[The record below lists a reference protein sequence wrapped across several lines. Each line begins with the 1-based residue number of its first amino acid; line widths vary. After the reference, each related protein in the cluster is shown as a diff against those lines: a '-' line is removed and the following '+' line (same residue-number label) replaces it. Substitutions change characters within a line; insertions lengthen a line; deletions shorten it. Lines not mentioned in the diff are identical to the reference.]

1 MCASGVCSSSN
12 PTVAGQCLS
21 NAGMICRVGLT
32 DCVSGLTCYASK
44 TGLSTSYGYC
54 AVPNGGSCTSG
65 SGLVASGNL
74 ASPCKGYYNG
84 TTLKKVYSICVNNVC
99 AAPKG
104 DSCKSGAG
112 CQSGLCSASECV
124 TVAVAGAMCTSK
136 TACGGSFLCTN
147 GFCQNPSGSDCTS
160 ASGCQSGVCSGSG
173 SGSTCVSGTASVGA
187 LCSAST
193 TGCNCLSG
201 KCVAFPTST
210 WAIPVTVTLGVLM
223 LLAIGVAAFFW
234 KKLSEVRSGS
244 AIAYSSA

>member
-1 MCASGVCSSSN
+1 MCASGVCSSTS
-12 PTVAGQCLS
+12 TTTSGTCQSDV
-21 NAGMICRVGLT
+21 GMICRVAGT
-32 DCVSGLTCYASK
+32 DCIKGLTCYASK
-44 TGLSTSYGYC
+44 TGTSYGYC
-54 AVPNGGSCTSG
+54 AIPNSGACVPNI
-65 SGLVASGNL
+65 GLFNTVYGPCSATYNL
-74 ASPCKGYYNG
+74 TA
-84 TTLKKVYSICVNNVC
+84 KKMVYSTCVNNVC

-104 DSCKSGAG
+104 ESCKSGAG

-173 SGSTCVSGTASVGA
+173 TG
-187 LCSAST
+187 SAST

-223 LLAIGVAAFFW
+223 LLAIAVAVW
-234 KKLSEVRSGS
+234 LKKQLSDAQHGSG
-244 AIAYSSA
+244 AVYN